1 MKVILLCGEHDN
13 LTLSSIFFDRWGS
26 STHQQVTEC
35 NSWQE
40 GVKQAGDGLLVFV
53 RSGCIFSDWFEFRD
67 TIKNYPPKLK
77 LPHPLF
83 ARSSYPPAHN
93 LVWKT
98 HADAIEM
105 SAWCWLV
112 HLCGRASPR
121 MIARAAAS

>member
-26 STHQQVTEC
+26 PTHQQVTEC

-67 TIKNYPPKLK
+67 RTRIKVL
-77 LPHPLF
+77 LH
-83 ARSSYPPAHN
+83 
-93 LVWKT
+93 
-98 HADAIEM
+98 I
-105 SAWCWLV
+105 
-112 HLCGRASPR
+112 
-121 MIARAAAS
+121 